1 MVFAG
6 AITIRSRS
14 NRRMSNSSRTLL
26 SSQGECL
33 GANMGQAMPAQPLWN
48 FGSASATPGPLGNLQ
63 NLLQSEECLS
73 AIAGQ
78 WEPRRIAGVGPRL
91 H

>member
-14 NRRMSNSSRTLL
+14 NRRMSNSSR
-26 SSQGECL
+26 GECL

-63 NLLQSEECLS
+63 NLLQSDECLS